1 MSRSGASRSANGRS
15 SIYKGADGQWHGYV
29 TMGTKPDGKP
39 DRRHRRGRTR
49 TEVTDKVFALAAE
62 RAKSAGRASSAGTLK
77 VGQ

>member
-1 MSRSGASRSANGRS
+1 
-15 SIYKGADGQWHGYV
+15 
-29 TMGTKPDGKP
+29 MGTKPDGKP

-49 TEVTDKVFALAAE
+49 TEVNFKVFALETE